1 MAASS
6 DKSNVRSANVRTALI
21 LLSIALVFFFGIIF
35 AKFVGDA
42 STGMTVIGSAILLF
56 LVVTIGRSV
65 WKGTSAAAEQ
75 SEGGAQRASPRD

>member
-1 MAASS
+1 
-6 DKSNVRSANVRTALI
+6 VRSANVRTALI

-42 STGMTVIGSAILLF
+42 STGMTVIGFAILLF

-65 WKGTSAAAEQ
+65 RRKK
-75 SEGGAQRASPRD
+75 

>member
-6 DKSNVRSANVRTALI
+6 DKPNVRSANVRTALV

-42 STGMTVIGSAILLF
+42 STGMTVIGFAVLLY
-56 LVVTIGRSV
+56 LAVSIGRNLRR
-65 WKGTSAAAEQ
+65 K
-75 SEGGAQRASPRD
+75 

>member
-1 MAASS
+1 MIGSGERHRR
-6 DKSNVRSANVRTALI
+6 NTRTALI

-42 STGMTVIGSAILLF
+42 STGMTVIGFAILLF

-65 WKGTSAAAEQ
+65 RRKK
-75 SEGGAQRASPRD
+75 

>member
-6 DKSNVRSANVRTALI
+6 DKPNVRGANLRTALI

-42 STGMTVIGSAILLF
+42 STGMTVIGFAILLF

-65 WKGTSAAAEQ
+65 RRKK
-75 SEGGAQRASPRD
+75 

>member
-6 DKSNVRSANVRTALI
+6 DKPNVRGANLRTALI

-35 AKFVGDA
+35 AKFIGDA
-42 STGMTVIGSAILLF
+42 STGMTVIGFAILLF

-65 WKGTSAAAEQ
+65 RRKK
-75 SEGGAQRASPRD
+75 